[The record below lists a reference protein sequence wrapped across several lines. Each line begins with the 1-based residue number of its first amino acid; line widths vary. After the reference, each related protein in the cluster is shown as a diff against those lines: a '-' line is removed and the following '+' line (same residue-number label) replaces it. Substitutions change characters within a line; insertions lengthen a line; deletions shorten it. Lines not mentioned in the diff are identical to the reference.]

1 MVELKKQALLLIIVV
16 NKLHELILVF
26 NLQEEK
32 QDFDIM

>member
-1 MVELKKQALLLIIVV
+1 MVELKKQALLLIIVA

-32 QDFDIM
+32 EDFDII